1 MTGRRRMESS
11 ELHAP
16 DSVALADAAQHWR
29 AAYVHIPFCARRCRY
44 CDFAVVTPDEQVGPH
59 QRYVDAL
66 VAEIG
71 MEPHW
76 QPLDAVFVG
85 GGTPSQL
92 EPEALASVI
101 AALAER
107 FGFAPDHEVTMEA
120 NPEDW
125 DSAAADGF
133 LAAGV
138 NRVSF
143 GVQSFDAAVLASLG
157 RLHNAEQAA
166 DAVDIAK
173 AAGFESVNIDL
184 IYGTAGESL
193 DSWNETVQRGLA
205 TEPEH
210 VSMYSLT
217 VEPGTALSRAVNA
230 GAPAPDEDDLA
241 DKYELGSDLMQ
252 RAGLTRYE
260 VSNFAR
266 PGGAVRYN
274 MTAWAQGEYLA
285 FGLGAHGHRDHVRRR
300 NVRRLSAYLDMVESG
315 DRPQAGAERID
326 GWNGEVERVFLGI
339 RRAAGVE
346 IGDAG
351 ARLLE
356 SSEGKKLVDAGILS
370 VDGGRLRVIRPLLT
384 DEVSRAVL
392 SLSP

>member
-1 MTGRRRMESS
+1 MESF

-16 DSVALADAAQHWR
+16 DSAALADAARHWR
-29 AAYVHIPFCARRCRY
+29 AAYVHIPFCARRCPY

-59 QRYVDAL
+59 RRYVDAL
-66 VAEIG
+66 VSEIG

-76 QPLDAVFVG
+76 QPLDALFIG

-92 EPEALASVI
+92 EPDQLALVI

-107 FGFAPDHEVTMEA
+107 FGFAAHHEVTMEA

-125 DSAAADGF
+125 DAETADGF

-143 GVQSFDAAVLASLG
+143 GVQSFDATVLASLG
-157 RLHNAEQAA
+157 RLHNAEQAV
-166 DAVDIAK
+166 DAVHVAK
-173 AAGFESVNIDL
+173 AAGFDSVNIDL
-184 IYGTAGESL
+184 IYGAVG
-193 DSWNETVQRGLA
+193 ETVASWRATVERGLA
-205 TEPEH
+205 TEPDH

-217 VEPGTALSRAVNA
+217 VEPGTALSRAVGA

-241 DKYELGSDLMQ
+241 DKYELGSEMMD
-252 RAGLTRYE
+252 RAGLVRYE

-266 PGGAVRYN
+266 PGATVRYN

-285 FGLGAHGHRDHVRRR
+285 FGLGAHGHREQVRRR

-315 DRPQAGAERID
+315 NRPQAGADRIG
-326 GWNGEVERVFLGI
+326 GWSREVERVFLGI

-346 IGDAG
+346 AGSAG
-351 ARLLE
+351 AQLLAGADGQRLV
-356 SSEGKKLVDAGILS
+356 GAGILS
-370 VDGGRLRVIRPLLT
+370 DDWGRLRVLRPLLT

>member
-1 MTGRRRMESS
+1 MESA

-16 DSVALADAAQHWR
+16 DSAVLADAARHWR
-29 AAYVHIPFCARRCRY
+29 AAYVHIPFCARRCPY

-66 VAEIG
+66 VAEVA
-71 MEPHW
+71 MEPRWH
-76 QPLDAVFVG
+76 PLDAVFVG

-92 EPEALASVI
+92 DPEQLASVL
-101 AALAER
+101 AALDDR

-125 DSAAADGF
+125 NAAVADGF

-143 GVQSFDAAVLASLG
+143 GVQSFDARVLESLG
-157 RLHNAEQAA
+157 RLHDPEQAA
-166 DAVDIAK
+166 DAVDLAK

-184 IYGTAGESL
+184 IYGTAGESIA
-193 DSWNETVQRGLA
+193 SWKETVERGLA
-205 TEPEH
+205 TEPDH

-217 VEPGTALSRAVNA
+217 VEPGTALSRAVIA

-241 DKYELGSDLMQ
+241 DKYELGSEAME
-252 RAGLTRYE
+252 RAGLVRYE

-274 MTAWAQGEYLA
+274 LTAWAQGEYLA

-300 NVRRLSAYLDMVESG
+300 NVRRLSAYLDRIESG
-315 DRPQAGAERID
+315 NRPQAGADRIE
-326 GWNGEVERVFLGI
+326 GWSREVERIFLGI
-339 RRAAGVE
+339 RRTAGVE
-346 IGDAG
+346 LGEAG
-351 ARLLE
+351 TALLGSADGKRLV
-356 SSEGKKLVDAGILS
+356 GAGILS
-370 VDGGRLRVIRPLLT
+370 DDGTRLRVLRPLLT

>member
-1 MTGRRRMESS
+1 MESA

-16 DSVALADAAQHWR
+16 DSAVLADAARHWR
-29 AAYVHIPFCARRCRY
+29 AAYVHIPFCARRCPY

-66 VAEIG
+66 VAEVA
-71 MEPHW
+71 MEPSWH
-76 QPLDAVFVG
+76 PLDAVFVG

-92 EPEALASVI
+92 DPEQLASVL
-101 AALAER
+101 AALDDR

-125 DSAAADGF
+125 NAAVADGF

-143 GVQSFDAAVLASLG
+143 GVQSFDAGVLESLG
-157 RLHNAEQAA
+157 RLHNPEQAA
-166 DAVDIAK
+166 DAVDVAK

-184 IYGTAGESL
+184 IYGTAGESIG
-193 DSWNETVQRGLA
+193 SWRETVERGVA
-205 TEPEH
+205 TEPDH

-217 VEPGTALSRAVNA
+217 VEPGTALSRAVIA

-241 DKYELGSDLMQ
+241 DKYELGSEAME
-252 RAGLTRYE
+252 RAGLVRYE

-274 MTAWAQGEYLA
+274 LTAWAQGEYLA

-300 NVRRLSAYLDMVESG
+300 NVRRLSAYLDRIESG
-315 DRPQAGAERID
+315 NRPQAGADRIE
-326 GWNGEVERVFLGI
+326 GWSREVERIFLGI
-339 RRAAGVE
+339 RRTAGVE
-346 IGDAG
+346 IGEAG
-351 ARLLE
+351 TALLGSADGERLV
-356 SSEGKKLVDAGILS
+356 GAGILS
-370 VDGGRLRVIRPLLT
+370 HDGTRLRVLRPLLT